1 MKRIRVVAGLVK
13 KDKKILLC
21 QRKED
26 DFFGLL
32 WEFPGG
38 KVEEKETDQQAL
50 KREIKEELGLDIE
63 VGSLINIF
71 KDRTSSLEIEVY
83 LYEVLNFKGK
93 PQAIE
98 CKEFR
103 FLDLKEMPKLALAP
117 VDKKIFSYLSS
128 L

>member
-1 MKRIRVVAGLVK
+1 MRRIRVVAGLIR
-13 KDKKILLC
+13 KDKKFLLC
-21 QRKED
+21 QRRED
-26 DFFGLL
+26 DSFGLL

-38 KVEEKETDQQAL
+38 KVEEEETDQQAL

-63 VGSLINIF
+63 VGNLIDIF

-83 LYEVLNFKGK
+83 LYEVLKFKGK
-93 PQAIE
+93 PQARE
-98 CKEFR
+98 CKEFK
-103 FLDLKEMPKLALAP
+103 FLDLKKIPESALAP

>member
-1 MKRIRVVAGLVK
+1 MRRIRVVAGLIR

-26 DFFGLL
+26 DSFGLL

-63 VGSLINIF
+63 VGNLIDIF

-83 LYEVLNFKGK
+83 LYEVLNFKGR
-93 PQAIE
+93 PQARE
-98 CKEFR
+98 CKEFK
-103 FLDLKEMPKLALAP
+103 FLDLKEIPKSVLAP
-117 VDKKIFSYLSS
+117 VDKRIFSYLSS